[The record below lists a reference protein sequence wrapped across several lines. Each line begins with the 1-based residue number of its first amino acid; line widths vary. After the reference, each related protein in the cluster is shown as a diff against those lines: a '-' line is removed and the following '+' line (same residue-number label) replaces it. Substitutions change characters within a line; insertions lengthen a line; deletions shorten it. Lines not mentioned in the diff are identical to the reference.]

1 MAIFFGRDM
10 VPKAGHIDC
19 LCGGG
24 KGSGVKMFEASESV
38 ETFASS
44 LTVDKKFIS
53 QPETN

>member
-1 MAIFFGRDM
+1 MVVFFWRDM

-24 KGSGVKMFEASESV
+24 KRGGVEMFATSESV

-44 LTVDKKFIS
+44 
-53 QPETN
+53 